1 MEERRMSYTL
11 PAPEAILEAWRPFKE
26 VIGVTSVR
34 TEEDYNRAMS
44 LINSLLDVIKGD
56 EDHPLADVLNY
67 LSDLVIPYEEEHH
80 PIPDA
85 SPRDLLEFLMEQQGL
100 KQEDLADCAP
110 QSRISEILN
119 GKRTISKEIARRL
132 AKRFKVSVN
141 LFI

>member
-1 MEERRMSYTL
+1 MVPLYSTIKGIVGV
-11 PAPEAILEAWRPFKE
+11 IL
-26 VIGVTSVR
+26 VR

-56 EDHPLADVLNY
+56 EEHPLADVLNY
-67 LSDLVIPYEEEHH
+67 LADLVIPYEEEHY
-80 PIPDA
+80 PIPNA

-110 QSRISEILN
+110 QSRISAILS
-119 GKRTISKEIARRL
+119 GKRTISKEIAKRL